1 LFWRE
6 VDDVRVFYTL
16 PHPADTLD
24 DERAGHVIRA
34 GRLLD
39 ELRRAGEEVEV
50 CEAARDHGSQ
60 ASVSAYRRL
69 VRGALPRRAAE
80 SVRDVGRL
88 VHARRFAAS
97 AVASARTFRPDVV
110 LETETVF
117 GRAGT
122 EISRRLDVPL
132 VLDDVGPARE
142 SEEVY
147 GVRLARLARRTRR
160 HALDQARLVVAVS
173 RTIEECLLAEGV
185 PAHKIVY
192 VPNGVDRRF
201 VAHAGFD
208 RERVLIRCAIPTD
221 RVVFVYVGSFQA
233 FHRVDL
239 LVGAFALLDLLPV
252 HLLLVG
258 DGDGLEA
265 TRRDVRARGLDAS
278 VTFAGRVP
286 HGDVA
291 ALVRASDVAVLP
303 ATADYTNPMKL
314 FEYLAAGK
322 PVVAPCQPAVT
333 SIVEHAR
340 QGFLFAPGDVVSM
353 AGAMRALAV
362 DPSLRERLG
371 VHAALVGRESG
382 WDVRAAALTA
392 AIDAALA
399 ERPSVAPGTPP
410 RNRPGF

>member
-1 LFWRE
+1 M
-6 VDDVRVFYTL
+6 RVLYTL
-16 PHPADTLD
+16 PHPADTLE
-24 DERAGHVIRA
+24 DERAGHVIRP
-34 GRLLD
+34 GRLVH
-39 ELRRAGEEVEV
+39 ELRRAGHEVEV
-50 CEAARDHGSQ
+50 CEAARTNGSQ
-60 ASVSAYRRL
+60 ASVSTYRRL

-80 SVRDVGRL
+80 GVRDVGRL

-132 VLDDVGPARE
+132 VLDDVGPASE

-147 GVRLARLARRTRR
+147 GVRLARLARRARR
-160 HALDQARLVVAVS
+160 RALEQALLVVAVS

-185 PAHKIVY
+185 PASKIVCL
-192 VPNGVDRRF
+192 PNGVDRRF
-201 VAHAGFD
+201 VVDTGVD
-208 RERVLIRCAIPTD
+208 RENVRTRCDIPTD

-239 LVGAFALLDLLPV
+239 LVGAFASLDRLPV

-258 DGDGLEA
+258 DGDELEG

-286 HGDVA
+286 HEDVA

-314 FEYLAAGK
+314 LEYLAAGK
-322 PVVAPCQPAVT
+322 PVVAPCQAAAT
-333 SIVEHAR
+333 STVEHGR
-340 QGFLFAPGDVVSM
+340 QGLLFEPGDVHAM

-362 DPSLRERLG
+362 EPSLRERLG
-371 VHAALVGRESG
+371 AQAALVGRESG
-382 WDVRAAALTA
+382 WDVRAAALTT

-399 ERPSVAPGTPP
+399 ERRSVAS
-410 RNRPGF
+410 